1 MKKKIKKA
9 FTLVELLVVIA
20 ILAILTTVSIVGY
33 NSFINKAKMSADEQ
47 ICTQYNI
54 ALKADNV
61 VEEIK
66 NIQEA
71 TDVLDDNGFYIGEFK
86 TTYKGYIFAYDIQKV
101 QFVLIDEKGTCQFPK
116 EYDGD
121 SKNWQLFLNPDA
133 PQGAKG
139 VSNYFLQNSGTM
151 NNFNLLTQYSEAVT
165 IDLNHHVLAYKN
177 DEVDSKVTLNNGFYT
192 VGSSSLK
199 SDTFIGNAIN
209 AKAEESNAIII
220 ENNSSPDNFVFNDSS
235 ESNIVYENKTF
246 LATTYGINFTPQ
258 LNKKNIKVTFK
269 NCTFENLK
277 FVAQYGS
284 EGAELVLDGCSFN
297 NRNIDDFAINAQ
309 PANGPLYAKLTVKN
323 CTIRSYRGIIINF
336 TSTEML
342 FENNIFDLYT
352 YDGDGSKQSCVQF
365 AYAWAN
371 SNVVNTLTPKITI
384 KNNVVVKANAFILVH
399 KGVDDSTKV
408 DISKYVEKTKAGLT
422 FENNTFSKF
431 KGNAVVN
438 YPGYNGSTIY
448 KEFIDWLNQNVK

>member
-20 ILAILTTVSIVGY
+20 ILAILATVSIIGY

-133 PQGAKG
+133 PQGANG

-151 NNFNLLTQYSEAVT
+151 SNFNLLTKYSDAVT
-165 IDLNHHVLAYKN
+165 IDLNQHVLAYKN
-177 DEVDSKVTLNNGFYT
+177 DDVDSKVTLNNGFYT
-192 VGSSSLK
+192 VGLSTLK
-199 SDTFIGNAIN
+199 TDTFNGNAIN
-209 AKAEESNAIII
+209 AKADNSNAVVL
-220 ENNSSPDNFVFNDSS
+220 EKASDVDAYTYNDSS
-235 ESNIVYENKTF
+235 NDEILIENKTF
-246 LATTYGINFTPQ
+246 LGLNSEINFAPQ
-258 LNKKNIKVTFK
+258 LNKKNMKLTFK
-269 NCTFENLK
+269 NCKFENLL
-277 FVAQYGS
+277 FVAQYGK
-284 EGAELVLDGCSFN
+284 EGAELILDGCTFN
-297 NRNIDDFAINAQ
+297 NRKDDAFAINAE
-309 PANGPLYAKLTVKN
+309 PKNGPEYKKLTVKN
-323 CTIRSYRGIIINF
+323 CTIRSYRGILINF
-336 TSTEML
+336 TSTEMV

-352 YDGDGSKQSCVQF
+352 YDGDGSKQSCIQF
-365 AYAWAN
+365 AYAWDD
-371 SNVVNTLTPKITI
+371 SNVINTLTPNITI
-384 KNNVVVKANAFILVH
+384 KNNVVVKANSFILVH
-399 KGVDDSTKV
+399 KGVDNDAT
-408 DISKYVEKTKAGLT
+408 IGKYVEKTKAGLT
-422 FENNTFSKF
+422 FENNTFAKF

-438 YPGYNGSTIY
+438 YPGYTGSDTY